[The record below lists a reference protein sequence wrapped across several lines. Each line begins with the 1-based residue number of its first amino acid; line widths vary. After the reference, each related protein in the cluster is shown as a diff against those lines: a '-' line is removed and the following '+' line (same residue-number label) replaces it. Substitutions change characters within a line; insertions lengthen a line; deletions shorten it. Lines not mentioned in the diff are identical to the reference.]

1 MGKSIW
7 SIILV
12 LILVSFFCLGQS
24 VFATTTIM
32 ADWIS
37 MEPLYTGQWL
47 NSVNCLQESSV
58 IGEKVAKAETIV
70 NNIKYKLSDKY
81 GYLADE
87 IDELVADKENE
98 LSQATTTK
106 ARVELSLYVRK
117 FKLLKKSFVIS
128 DIYCQAYYDERLYVA
143 PTVEAIYS
151 QVYADLASYRF
162 KLNQM
167 IEDKKLLEEG
177 YGLASL
183 KAEIENYVEINNTMK
198 EIGCGEGYIYDECK
212 MECVEEVVC
221 TDWAYTN
228 WSPCVKG
235 QQSRAIILASPQGC
249 LGGNPIL
256 SQACQVDIVKD
267 NTVKEEKELITQVD
281 FNLTQRLVGK
291 ILLQVE
297 KNGEGWY
304 VYPGDHKKYYLG
316 RPADAFN
323 IMRNLGLGATHE
335 FITSHSFYPDHV
347 LGKILLDVEDKGKA
361 YYIYP
366 PDRKAYF
373 LGRPEDAFTVMRDL
387 GLGITNSDIRKIDIG
402 EAE

>member
-1 MGKSIW
+1 
-7 SIILV
+7 
-12 LILVSFFCLGQS
+12 LITLITSGFLLFAQS
-24 VFATTTIM
+24 VWAVVIM
-32 ADWIS
+32 ADWIT
-37 MEPLYTGQWL
+37 MEPLYTNQWL
-47 NSVNCLQESSV
+47 SSVNCLQESSV

-87 IDELVADKENE
+87 IDELVTGKENE

-106 ARVELSLYVRK
+106 TRVELSLYVRK
-117 FKLLKKSFVIS
+117 FKLLKKSFIIS
-128 DIYCQAYYDERLYVA
+128 DIYRQAYYDERLYTA
-143 PTVEAIYS
+143 PTVEASYS
-151 QVYADLASYRF
+151 RVYADLASYQA
-162 KLNQM
+162 KLDQM
-167 IEDKKLLEEG
+167 TVDKKLLEEG

-221 TDWAYTN
+221 TDWVYTN

-235 QQSRAIILASPQGC
+235 QQSRAIISASPQGC
-249 LGGNPIL
+249 LGGNPVL
-256 SQACQVDIVKD
+256 SQACQVNIVKD
-267 NTVKEEKELITQVD
+267 NTVKEEKKLITQVD
-281 FNLTQRLVGK
+281 FYLTQRLAGK

-304 VYPGDHKKYYLG
+304 VYPDDHKKYYLG

-366 PDRKAYF
+366 LDRKAYF

-387 GLGITNSDIRKIDIG
+387 GLGITNSDIRKIDVG
-402 EAE
+402 ETK